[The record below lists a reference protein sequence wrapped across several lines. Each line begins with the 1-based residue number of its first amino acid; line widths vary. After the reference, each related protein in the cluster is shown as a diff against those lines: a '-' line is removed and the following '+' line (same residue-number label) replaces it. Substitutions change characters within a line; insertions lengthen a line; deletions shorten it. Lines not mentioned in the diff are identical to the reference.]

1 MRLCIIEKV
10 FSSLNRPDAS
20 LRQARELRQH
30 TIARKDP
37 IIRIN
42 PHPTLNIQDRKIF
55 VLSANTLQYASR

>member
-1 MRLCIIEKV
+1 MFTVEEFLMIRDL
-10 FSSLNRPDAS
+10 
-20 LRQARELRQH
+20 H
-30 TIARKDP
+30 P